1 MEVSYNNPGR
11 YNRFRIEP
19 FGSISDDTAFVDNVD
34 LRVIKS
40 SNDSF
45 QVTVAKFVNGRTRRY
60 ADTLAALMTY
70 NIAQKD
76 SLLLIDRGVP
86 ITEQDKFRNQHVV
99 ITIAVPVG
107 KKIKINKKVSWG
119 NRERFQFPWA
129 DGENNYDWDTESF
142 PMHNYQG
149 EELIMRE
156 DGLYTLD
163 GKPANE
169 NWNNK
174 RKYYKRIGPGNI
186 KITVDEND
194 NETNSDD
201 SVDNPGYRYDRSV
214 DSIRNI
220 KEREVKKLKDSL
232 QKKKDELEKKL
243 EKLDNTSADAFG
255 GKYDFILS
263 I

>member
-1 MEVSYNNPGR
+1 
-11 YNRFRIEP
+11 
-19 FGSISDDTAFVDNVD
+19 
-34 LRVIKS
+34 
-40 SNDSF
+40 
-45 QVTVAKFVNGRTRRY
+45 
-60 ADTLAALMTY
+60 
-70 NIAQKD
+70 
-76 SLLLIDRGVP
+76 
-86 ITEQDKFRNQHVV
+86 
-99 ITIAVPVG
+99 
-107 KKIKINKKVSWG
+107 
-119 NRERFQFPWA
+119 
-129 DGENNYDWDTESF
+129 
-142 PMHNYQG
+142 
-149 EELIMRE
+149 MRE

-163 GKPANE
+163 GKQANE
-169 NWNNK
+169 NWNHK

-232 QKKKDELEKKL
+232 QKKKEELEKKL